1 MEQPGWDPEVKK
13 FFVRTLNT
21 ISMGLIWLLTSIT
34 AGLYF
39 KLAYPGDHLLVFTI
53 LYWVLFVVT
62 LVLLIRYLLR
72 LWRS

>member
-21 ISMGLIWLLTSIT
+21 ISMGLIWLLTAIT

>member
-21 ISMGLIWLLTSIT
+21 ISMGLIWLLTAIT

-53 LYWVLFVVT
+53 LYWLLFVVT

-72 LWRS
+72 LWRH